1 MPRGERTWVIS
12 LEPFRILHQDS
23 WFVAIDKPEGIH
35 VHPPEDSRNR
45 ITREQN
51 GLSRLRD
58 QIGQYLYPV
67 HRLDPATSGVLV
79 YALSKESASRIAG
92 AFAAREVQKEYWA
105 IVRGKAPAHH
115 VIDRPLKRD
124 TTDTFA
130 PASTEIERLAYA
142 EFDPVHRYSWIRA
155 RPKTGVYHQIRRHLA
170 GLSHPLIGD
179 VMRGDGRHNRFFR
192 EMGLGGMYLRAMTL
206 SFLHPETGEKVRIES
221 GINDRWRKLGPA
233 LPWQGPTPLDKLD
246 ALGWALG
253 MSVSKIPLVIE
264 FVPGSRLHRESS
276 LTTGQ
281 ADSTVIRFGDGQE
294 VPVPGDQVVMDEER
308 EGSTRIGLGGM
319 SFEGVEKERFV
330 FWRVRDIHP
339 EPYELPPTS
348 DKLTLDPGL
357 VSRIW
362 LQGEQV
368 YPKTV

>member
-1 MPRGERTWVIS
+1 
-12 LEPFRILHQDS
+12 
-23 WFVAIDKPEGIH
+23 
-35 VHPPEDSRNR
+35 
-45 ITREQN
+45 
-51 GLSRLRD
+51 
-58 QIGQYLYPV
+58 
-67 HRLDPATSGVLV
+67 
-79 YALSKESASRIAG
+79 
-92 AFAAREVQKEYWA
+92 
-105 IVRGKAPAHH
+105 
-115 VIDRPLKRD
+115 
-124 TTDTFA
+124 
-130 PASTEIERLAYA
+130 
-142 EFDPVHRYSWIRA
+142 
-155 RPKTGVYHQIRRHLA
+155 
-170 GLSHPLIGD
+170 
-179 VMRGDGRHNRFFR
+179 
-192 EMGLGGMYLRAMTL
+192 
-206 SFLHPETGEKVRIES
+206 
-221 GINDRWRKLGPA
+221 
-233 LPWQGPTPLDKLD
+233 
-246 ALGWALG
+246 